1 MTRLRPV
8 ALTAGAGGTLVL
20 VGGTKVY
27 QAIVKRIAARNFER
41 VNDGDYEA
49 LLASCAPDVH
59 HRFGGRH
66 ALGGERHD
74 REALRRWF
82 ERLGRVAPD
91 LTLTIRDIWVEGGPW
106 NTYVIVRWDNH
117 EQLPDGSPYS
127 NHGVHVV
134 HMRWLRI
141 VDIDANEDSQA
152 VADSMPV
159 RAAAGIEEALA
170 PPIVS

>member
-1 MTRLRPV
+1 MTKLRPMVV
-8 ALTAGAGGTLVL
+8 AASAGAALALSGSA
-20 VGGTKVY
+20 KVY
-27 QAIVKRIAARNFER
+27 HTVVKHIAARNFER
-41 VNDGDYEA
+41 VNEGNYEP
-49 LLASCAPDVH
+49 LLASCAPNIH

-74 REALRRWF
+74 QEALRRWF
-82 ERLGRVAPD
+82 ERLGRVGPD
-91 LTLTIRDIWVEGGPW
+91 LTLVIRDIWVKGGPW
-106 NTYVIVRWDNH
+106 NTYVIIRWDND

-134 HMRWLRI
+134 QMRWLRI

-152 VADSMPV
+152 VAESMPV